1 MATDTK
7 VRKTQSTERRRVS
20 KKEQPHPI
28 NKEAPYLAV
37 TRRGKLKV
45 FSLGG
50 HGEVGKNMTVLEY
63 GNDIIIIDCGVAF
76 PQDEM
81 LGIDLVIPDFTY
93 LEQNKEKIRGI
104 FLTHAHE
111 DHVGSV
117 PYLLKEMKAKL
128 YGTKLTLGLVGNK
141 LREHGLFNQTE
152 TEVVAQGSTV
162 NAGCFRV
169 EFIRVNHSIADAVAF
184 AITTPV
190 GMVIHSGDFK
200 VDFTPIQGEHI
211 DLQRFGELG
220 RRGVKLFLCE
230 STNVLAKGYTM
241 SERSVGQMFERVF
254 EQSPTQRLIIACF
267 SSHIDRIQQVLHS
280 AAQYRRKVLFLG
292 RSMVNA
298 VKTAIELGYL
308 TAAPGLIIELSELRN
323 YTDNQLVIITTGS
336 QGEPL
341 AALSRMAASD
351 HRQIKIT
358 PSDKIIISAAPIPGN
373 EILVSRVVNE
383 LMKHGAEV
391 IYEGLTEVHVSG
403 HARQEELKLMHAL
416 VKPEFLVPVHGEFR
430 HLIHH
435 KDLAVSMGMPKENI
449 FVMEIGQVLEIGSR
463 GAKITGTVPAGQ
475 ILIDGIGIGDVG
487 NVVLRDRKLLSEDG
501 FIIVAVGV
509 SMHDGGC
516 QIVSGPDLIS
526 RGFVFVRE
534 SDDLMSGAKSV
545 VSDTLFEMEQK
556 NTADKQY
563 IKNKIKEDLREY
575 IWQKTKRNPMIFPI
589 LVEA

>member
-1 MATDTK
+1 MAAA
-7 VRKTQSTERRRVS
+7 
-20 KKEQPHPI
+20 KK
-28 NKEAPYLAV
+28 
-37 TRRGKLKV
+37 GKLKV

-50 HGEVGKNMTVLEY
+50 LGEVGKNMAVLEY

-117 PYLLKEMKAKL
+117 PYFLREIKTKL
-128 YGTKLTLGLVGNK
+128 YGTKLTLGLVSNK

-152 TEVVAQGSTV
+152 MVVVPQGGIVTE
-162 NAGCFRV
+162 GCFKV

-190 GMVIHSGDFK
+190 GVVIHSGDFK
-200 VDFTPIQGEHI
+200 VDFTPIQGEFI

-220 RRGVKLFLCE
+220 RKGVKLFMCE

-241 SERSVGQMFERVF
+241 SERSIGAMFERVF

-267 SSHIDRIQQVLHS
+267 SSHIDRIQQVLNS

-298 VKTAIELGYL
+298 VKTAVELGYL
-308 TAAPGLIIELSELRN
+308 TAPPGLIIEISELRN
-323 YTDNQLVIITTGS
+323 YTSNQLVIVTTGS
-336 QGEPL
+336 QGEPM

-351 HRQIKIT
+351 HRQITIT
-358 PSDKIIISAAPIPGN
+358 PSDKVVISASPIPGN
-373 EILVSRVVNE
+373 EKLVSRTVND
-383 LMKHGAEV
+383 LMKLGAEV
-391 IYEGLTEVHVSG
+391 IYEGLAEVHVSG
-403 HARQEELKLMHAL
+403 HAREEELKLMHAL
-416 VKPEFLVPVHGEFR
+416 IKPQYLMPIHGEYR
-430 HLIHH
+430 HLAHH
-435 KDLAVSMGMPKENI
+435 KDLAMSMGMPKENI
-449 FVMEIGQVLEIGSR
+449 FVMDIGDVLEIDAKT
-463 GAKITGTVPAGQ
+463 AKIAGTVPSGQ
-475 ILIDGIGIGDVG
+475 LLVDGLGIGDVG
-487 NVVLRDRKLLSEDG
+487 NVVLRDRKHLSEDG
-501 FIIVAVGV
+501 MIIVAVGV
-509 SMHDGGC
+509 SMQDGGC
-516 QIVSGPDLIS
+516 QIISGPDLVS

-534 SDDLMSGAKSV
+534 ADNLMEGAKAIV
-545 VSDTLFEMEQK
+545 ADTLYEMEQK

-563 IKNKIKEDLREY
+563 IRNKVKDDLREY

>member
-1 MATDTK
+1 LAAKKAT
-7 VRKTQSTERRRVS
+7 S
-20 KKEQPHPI
+20 
-28 NKEAPYLAV
+28 
-37 TRRGKLKV
+37 KLKV

-50 HGEVGKNMTVLEY
+50 HGEIGKNMTVLEY

-117 PYLLKEMKAKL
+117 PYFLRQIKTKL
-128 YGTKLTLGLVGNK
+128 YGTKLTLGLVSNK

-152 TEVVAQGSTV
+152 MIVVPQGGIVTE
-162 NAGCFRV
+162 GCFKI

-190 GMVIHSGDFK
+190 GVVIHSGDFK

-220 RRGVKLFLCE
+220 RKGVKLFLCE

-241 SERSVGQMFERVF
+241 SERSIGAMFERVF
-254 EQSPTQRLIIACF
+254 EQSPTQRIIVAMF
-267 SSHIDRIQQVLHS
+267 SSHIDRIQQVLTS

-298 VKTAIELGYL
+298 VKTAVELGYL
-308 TAAPGLIIELSELRN
+308 TAPPGLIIEVSEIKN
-323 YTDNQLVIITTGS
+323 FTSNQLVIVTTGS

-351 HRQIKIT
+351 HRQIIIT
-358 PSDKIIISAAPIPGN
+358 PSDKVIISASPIPGN
-373 EILVSRVVNE
+373 EKLVSRVIND
-383 LMKHGAEV
+383 LMRLGAEV
-391 IYEGLTEVHVSG
+391 IYEGLAEVHVSG

-416 VKPEFLVPVHGEFR
+416 VKPQYLVPTHGELR
-430 HLIHH
+430 HLMHH
-435 KDLAVSMGMPKENI
+435 KDLAMSMGMSKDNI
-449 FVMEIGQVLEIGSR
+449 FVMEIGQVLEIDNKT
-463 GAKITGTVPAGQ
+463 AKITGAVPAGQ
-475 ILIDGIGIGDVG
+475 LLVDGLGIGDVG
-487 NVVLRDRKLLSEDG
+487 SAVLRDRKLLSEDG

-509 SMHDGGC
+509 SMHDGHC
-516 QIVSGPDLIS
+516 QIISGPDLIT

-534 SDDLMSGAKSV
+534 SDNLMSGAKDV
-545 VSDTLFEMEQK
+545 VADTLHEMEQK
-556 NTADKQY
+556 NTADRQY
-563 IKNKIKEDLREY
+563 IKSRIRDDLREY
-575 IWQKTKRNPMIFPI
+575 IWQRTKRNPMIFPI
-589 LVEA
+589 LVET

>member
-1 MATDTK
+1 LAAA
-7 VRKTQSTERRRVS
+7 
-20 KKEQPHPI
+20 KK
-28 NKEAPYLAV
+28 
-37 TRRGKLKV
+37 GKLKV

-50 HGEVGKNMTVLEY
+50 LGEVGKNMTVLEY

-117 PYLLKEMKAKL
+117 PYFLREIKTKL
-128 YGTKLTLGLVGNK
+128 YGTKLTLGLVSNK

-152 TEVVAQGSTV
+152 MVVVPQGGIVTE
-162 NAGCFRV
+162 GCFKI

-190 GMVIHSGDFK
+190 GVVIHSGDFK
-200 VDFTPIQGEHI
+200 VDFTPIQGEFI

-220 RRGVKLFLCE
+220 RKGVKLFMCE

-241 SERSVGQMFERVF
+241 SERSVGAMFERVF
-254 EQSPTQRLIIACF
+254 EQSPTQRLIVACF
-267 SSHIDRIQQVLHS
+267 SSHIDRIQQVLNS

-298 VKTAIELGYL
+298 VKTAVELGYL
-308 TAAPGLIIELSELRN
+308 TASPGLIIEIAELRN
-323 YTDNQLVIITTGS
+323 YTANQLVIVTTGS
-336 QGEPL
+336 QGEPM

-351 HRQIKIT
+351 HRQITIT
-358 PSDKIIISAAPIPGN
+358 PSDKIVISASPIPGN
-373 EILVSRVVNE
+373 EKLVSRTVND
-383 LMKHGAEV
+383 LMKLGAEV
-391 IYEGLTEVHVSG
+391 IYEGLAEVHVSG
-403 HARQEELKLMHAL
+403 HAREEELKLMHAL
-416 VKPEFLVPVHGEFR
+416 IRPQYLMPVHGEYR
-430 HLIHH
+430 HLAHH
-435 KDLAVSMGMPKENI
+435 KDLAMSMGMPKDNI
-449 FVMEIGQVLEIGSR
+449 FVMDIGEVLEIDTKT
-463 GAKITGTVPAGQ
+463 AKITGTVPSGQ
-475 ILIDGIGIGDVG
+475 LLVDGLGIGDVG
-487 NVVLRDRKLLSEDG
+487 NVVLRDRKHLSEDG
-501 FIIVAVGV
+501 MIIVAVGV
-509 SMHDGGC
+509 SMQDGGC
-516 QIVSGPDLIS
+516 QIISGPDLVS

-534 SDDLMSGAKSV
+534 ADNLMEGAKAV
-545 VSDTLFEMEQK
+545 VADTLYEMEQK

-563 IKNKIKEDLREY
+563 IRNKVKDDLREY